1 MLPRGLIKVDSDIM
15 TEIHIAD
22 IHFGNRSTKIEDHYN
37 IMVEQFLR
45 PISTIHFDLL
55 SINGDLF
62 DHKVM
67 AGSDVVM
74 YATMFIDQCIKLCRE
89 RGATMVIMLGTKEHD
104 ADQLKLF
111 YHYLTDP
118 TIDLRIVEK
127 AKFEMIKGHRFL
139 YMPEEYSM
147 GGEYYEKLLYHSG
160 WWDTTCAHATFA
172 GSVYG
177 ASVQD
182 MDSIRA
188 VFTPEQFAYCKGPII
203 CGHVHKPQCIG
214 GYVYYSGSPIRYK
227 FGEEESKGFLICL
240 HNYRTREFYMHFQE
254 IESFRYDTINL
265 DHMLNSDPKDVI
277 AYIKDLK
284 ARGIDNI
291 RVQFSMD
298 TPTLEVIKNYFA
310 NIPYVKIDTTDI
322 KKKQVEME
330 TNTSIFDDEYAG
342 LEFILDETLDKNEI
356 LCKYVNILKGFT
368 YITVDELTELLKGD

>member
-1 MLPRGLIKVDSDIM
+1 MLPKGLIKVDSDIM

-37 IMVEQFLR
+37 IMIEQFIN

-55 SINGDLF
+55 SINGDFF

-74 YATMFIDQCIKLCRE
+74 YATMFFDLCVKLCRE
-89 RGATMVIMLGTKEHD
+89 RNATLVIMLGTKEHD

-111 YHYLTDP
+111 YHYLSDP
-118 TIDLRIVEK
+118 TIDLRIIEK
-127 AKFEMIKGHRFL
+127 AKFEIIKGHRFL

-147 GGEYYEKLLYHSG
+147 GEEYYAKILFQSG
-160 WWDTTCAHATFA
+160 WWDTTCLHGTFA

-177 ASVQD
+177 ANSTD
-182 MDSIRA
+182 LNSIRA
-188 VFTPEQFAYCKGPII
+188 TFEPELFGYCKGPII
-203 CGHVHKPQCIG
+203 CGHIHKAQCIG
-214 GYVYYSGSPIRYK
+214 GYVYYSGCPIRYK
-227 FGEEESKGFLICL
+227 FGEEEPKGFLICL
-240 HNYRTREFYMHFQE
+240 HNYRTREFYVHFQE

-265 DHMLNSDPKDVI
+265 DYMLNNDPKEVI
-277 AYIKDLK
+277 AYIKGLK
-284 ARGIDNI
+284 AQGIDNI

-298 TPTLEVIKNYFA
+298 APTLEVIKNYFA
-310 NIPYVKIDTTDI
+310 NIPYVKIDTSDI

-342 LEFILDETLDKNEI
+342 LEFILDDTLDKNEI
-356 LCKYVNILKGFT
+356 LCKYANILKGFT
-368 YITVDELTELLKGD
+368 YITVDELVELLKEV